1 MFVKH
6 LYMMIQTKSFGIT
19 QAAAREG
26 DLDSAERVQ
35 RAIAKEVHG
44 DMRG

>member
-1 MFVKH
+1 MI
-6 LYMMIQTKSFGIT
+6 IQTKSFGIT